1 MLKMMRWQMVLLL
14 FAGGLIN
21 YMDRAALS
29 IAAPQVSRDLHLSA
43 TSMGVIFSSF
53 FVGYA
58 IFNFIGGWSADRFGA
73 KRIFSISMTLWSA
86 FCGLTA
92 LTAGFASLFAVRTL
106 FGMAEGPLATTINK
120 MVNNWFPHREAA
132 TAIGLANC
140 GLPLGGAIA
149 GPLVGLM
156 LVHFGWRASFAIIPV
171 FGFIWLL
178 FWLWGTTD
186 QPRQHP
192 RISAEELD
200 DIESNRP
207 VPVTVA
213 EGSQTLGFYIKQP
226 AIIAAMISYFGY
238 SYILFFFLTWFPS
251 YLTLERHLSLKSM
264 SIATTL
270 PWILG
275 FAGYAASGWVSD
287 RVFRRTKQA
296 LLARK
301 LVLTVCLAVSGVCI
315 GLAGIVATT
324 TSALL
329 LVSVAVLALYL
340 SATTYWAII
349 QDVVPSQKV
358 GSVGG
363 FVHSVANCAGIFGP
377 AITGFLVDAT
387 GSFASAF
394 VLAGAIALL
403 GVFAVLLLVRSGPTV
418 RGADITEPVT
428 L

>member
-1 MLKMMRWQMVLLL
+1 MLKTMRWQMVMLL

-29 IAAPQVSRDLHLSA
+29 IAAPQVSQELHLTA
-43 TSMGVIFSSF
+43 GNMGVIFSSF

-73 KRIFSISMTLWSA
+73 KRVFSLSMALWSA

-92 LTAGFASLFAVRTL
+92 LTTGFASLFVVRTL

-149 GPLVGLM
+149 GPLVGMM
-156 LVHFGWRASFAIIPV
+156 LVEFGWRASFALIPV
-171 FGFIWLL
+171 LGFAWLIIWHL
-178 FWLWGTTD
+178 GTTD

-192 RISAEELD
+192 RISAEELN
-200 DIESNRP
+200 DIEFNRP
-207 VPVTVA
+207 VPVT
-213 EGSQTLGFYIKQP
+213 EDDDGRPLGFYIKQP

-251 YLTLERHLSLKSM
+251 YLTLERHLSLQSM
-264 SIATTL
+264 SLATTL

-275 FAGYAASGWVSD
+275 FAGYGASGWVSD
-287 RVFRRTKQA
+287 LVFRRTKQA

-301 LVLTVCLAVSGVCI
+301 LVLTVCLTVSAVCI

-324 TSALL
+324 ISALL
-329 LVSVAVLALYL
+329 LVSIAVLALYL
-340 SATTYWAII
+340 SGSTYWAII
-349 QDVVPSQKV
+349 QDVVPSRKV

-377 AITGFLVDAT
+377 TITGYLVDGT
-387 GSFASAF
+387 GSFSSAF
-394 VLAGAIALL
+394 ILAGAVALL
-403 GVFAVLLLVRSGPTV
+403 GVGAVLFLVRS
-418 RGADITEPVT
+418 EPALLAAAVT
-428 L
+428 SSAE